1 MTSDPNENLSNADGA
16 VVGEDAQS
24 PHEPN
29 YSELSSGT
37 SSRDADWEAPTSAPS
52 VLGESTASAPDPS
65 PLLDEQAGGA
75 RSAAQGQFWN
85 EGGQISGATSNS
97 RPIPPEQ
104 PENTE

>member
-1 MTSDPNENLSNADGA
+1 MTPDPNDHSSNADGA

-24 PHEPN
+24 PYEPN
-29 YSELSSGT
+29 YSELSSET
-37 SSRDADWEAPTSAPS
+37 SSQDADWEVPTSAAS
-52 VLGESTASAPDPS
+52 VVGESTASAPDPS

-104 PENTE
+104 PDEGQ